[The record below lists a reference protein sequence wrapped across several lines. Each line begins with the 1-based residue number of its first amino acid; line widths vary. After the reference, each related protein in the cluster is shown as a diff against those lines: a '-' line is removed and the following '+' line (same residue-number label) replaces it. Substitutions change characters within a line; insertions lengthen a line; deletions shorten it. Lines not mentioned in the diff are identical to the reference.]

1 MPASAVLSGLVR
13 HLAPDL
19 HVGEPGRPIH
29 PQIVEAHLP
38 SSGCACAVCSGESP
52 RARQSSITA
61 TFSRK
66 LSSVSST
73 LLLVSERTASASFC
87 ARRASQN
94 TRGFLLHPQ
103 SFLRLHPLQ
112 HLGHAP
118 SLGACIPE
126 SLSGRMLP
134 CLRLRRR
141 DVAVP
146 LDLVVHGR
154 GRPSQQLR
162 DLPAA
167 VAAVEA
173 FFDQPPLRLRQ
184 PHICPGLGLPPF
196 LPGSFGHALSASSC
210 TSSGRPLRPPP
221 HRFRHPSDMYSR
233 LPEPFV

>member
-1 MPASAVLSGLVR
+1 M
-13 HLAPDL
+13 
-19 HVGEPGRPIH
+19 
-29 PQIVEAHLP
+29 EAHLP

-103 SFLRLHPLQ
+103 PFLRLHPLQ

-126 SLSGRMLP
+126 PLFGRMLP

-173 FFDQPPLRLRQ
+173 FLDQPLSGFVSLTYALDW
-184 PHICPGLGLPPF
+184 GF
-196 LPGSFGHALSASSC
+196 LPFFLDLSDMRCQLLPARRLAGL
-210 TSSGRPLRPPP
+210 SGR
-221 HRFRHPSDMYSR
+221 HRTGSATHPTCTADFRNRSY
-233 LPEPFV
+233 EVCN